1 MNEVAELLFDEREVA
16 ECGAESTRLELQ
28 GVFDQ
33 VGSLTQL
40 YYVDFFQQMK
50 AKKCLDRN

>member
-28 GVFDQ
+28 VLVGQ
-33 VGSLTQL
+33 IGSLTRFHSN
-40 YYVDFFQQMK
+40 DFF
-50 AKKCLDRN
+50 NI

>member
-28 GVFDQ
+28 VLFGQ

-40 YYVDFFQQMK
+40 NSVDFFN
-50 AKKCLDRN
+50 R